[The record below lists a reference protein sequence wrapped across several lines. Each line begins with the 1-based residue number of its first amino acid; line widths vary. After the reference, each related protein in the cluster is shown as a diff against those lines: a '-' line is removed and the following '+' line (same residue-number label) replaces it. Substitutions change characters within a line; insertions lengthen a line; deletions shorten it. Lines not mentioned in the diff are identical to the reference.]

1 MIHGLITIAWCV
13 LCAVVKLP
21 WPFCF
26 WAVAFYVGREVAQ
39 AEYRY
44 IERHGGRRS
53 LCPWWC
59 GFIPEAWDLKSLSD
73 WFCPLVAALT
83 FTACSFFL

>member
-13 LCAVVKLP
+13 LCAILKLP
-21 WPFCF
+21 WPFFF
-26 WAVAFYVGREVAQ
+26 WAVAFYVGREHAQ

-44 IERHGGRRS
+44 IEAHGGKRAGCS
-53 LCPWWC
+53 KLC
-59 GFIPEAWDLKSLSD
+59 GFFPSAWTPKGMSD

-83 FTACSFFL
+83 FTACRFFL